1 MRVLLT
7 GARRDG
13 IGGAI
18 ARRLA
23 ADWKDRL
30 RIVLSA
36 TGRNPGLEQR
46 AADLEETGAVAR
58 SRPGDLTDPGFPA
71 SLAVSA
77 AETCGGLDAVI
88 ACAGQSQHATLAE
101 ASVKDWDFMVALHA
115 RAPWQ
120 LAQAAYPFLKES
132 RGSFTAIGS
141 VSGTMPHINRGIY
154 PVSKAALIMM
164 CRTLAVE
171 WGPDE
176 VRVNVVSPGIIKTPA
191 NEKGYAQRIVPLG
204 RAGTA
209 EDVAAAVAF
218 LTGPDAAYITG
229 VNMLV
234 DGGFLQAG
242 MELIPWSPLGVITS

>member
-36 TGRNPGLEQR
+36 TGRNPGLEQL
-46 AADLEETGAVAR
+46 ATDLEKTGAVAR
-58 SRPGDLTDPGFPA
+58 PCPGDLTDPGFPA

-77 AETCGGLDAVI
+77 AVT
-88 ACAGQSQHATLAE
+88 CAGQSQHATLAE
-101 ASVKDWDFMVALHA
+101 ASVEDWNFMVALHA

-154 PVSKAALIMM
+154 PGSKAALIMM